1 LLECKREKNKYKLV
15 SEQLEER
22 YNSLKRRLNT
32 DGSNNYLYNVDLN
45 PMINN
50 NVVFAQILRELKD
63 QNKLLMFELEEVKTK
78 LIDSEGDVRFLRNQI
93 ILLKKR
99 NSFRGSKSFDD
110 NLSSSC
116 NCKEE
121 HIKPLIE
128 ELEQVKNKNYLLERD
143 IESLLDEKEELIT
156 TRKEYKAKIGRI
168 NEKLN
173 FVLKKDCLDQET
185 ESKMI
190 DIDSLLSENN
200 YLNQRIVQSEEEK
213 KAIKIN
219 LAKYKKMLERYNSY
233 SIFSFGSKFNR
244 SSSELPLNSANL
256 LSPAQLR
263 KFIESN
269 NLDKLELTQPSLD
282 NLKSLTISLF
292 ESLSDQSAAL
302 SLQKKNN
309 KLLGSRIEQLEKQIR
324 EMKEREKMILMSKS
338 CVEDSLTEVIKIEE
352 NGQANRETETE
363 SEIKTD
369 SVTRSIKSDNSEIQ
383 LPPNLEQ
390 IVENEL
396 EKLRRNK

>member
-1 LLECKREKNKYKLV
+1 
-15 SEQLEER
+15 
-22 YNSLKRRLNT
+22 
-32 DGSNNYLYNVDLN
+32 
-45 PMINN
+45 M
-50 NVVFAQILRELKD
+50 
-63 QNKLLMFELEEVKTK
+63 
-78 LIDSEGDVRFLRNQI
+78 
-93 ILLKKR
+93 
-99 NSFRGSKSFDD
+99 
-110 NLSSSC
+110 
-116 NCKEE
+116 
-121 HIKPLIE
+121 
-128 ELEQVKNKNYLLERD
+128 
-143 IESLLDEKEELIT
+143 
-156 TRKEYKAKIGRI
+156 
-168 NEKLN
+168 
-173 FVLKKDCLDQET
+173 
-185 ESKMI
+185 
-190 DIDSLLSENN
+190 
-200 YLNQRIVQSEEEK
+200 
-213 KAIKIN
+213 
-219 LAKYKKMLERYNSY
+219 
-233 SIFSFGSKFNR
+233 
-244 SSSELPLNSANL
+244 
-256 LSPAQLR
+256 SPAQLR